1 MERQYYGEEYG
12 GEPIPFLQIIE
23 SEDQEAQFVLAP
35 ESEHYLKQ
43 MTSKKVAV
51 LTIAGPQ
58 RSGKSF
64 LANRFLKKMG
74 GFAIGPTTNPCTKGI
89 WLWGKPISLNDEM
102 DLLIMDTE
110 GLNST
115 QRDQTIDMKIFS
127 ISILL
132 SSYFMYN
139 SFGHIDE
146 NALENLSLVVH
157 LSENISISSQ
167 QNNENDYSKY
177 FPYFHWVLRDFSLDL
192 KGRSSSQ
199 YLEYALQSIQGN
211 EPDKQRKNNIRTKI
225 KNYFKARDCTCLVRP
240 LVDERLLAH
249 IEQQSWDDL
258 RADFRE
264 HVEFLTNNVMASIRP
279 KIIQGKPLTG
289 EMLLN
294 LTKNYLQAINTGGVP
309 QIVTSMERVISS
321 EMKRIFDTLV
331 KEYMSML
338 EEAFNERNLPMP
350 EDELLRKHKDMT
362 NYILKKLSAN
372 GEIIG
377 HKEVAMITQKLQQGF
392 EKNLKNK
399 LDMNEEKIT
408 AISNKA
414 ISKFSAQLPIPHAAD
429 IQEGFAEV
437 RLKVVNPFKESYAQF
452 YEAFKSELKGSNR
465 KFAIYSDTMPK
476 LIFDYYDKIIEI
488 CEQLKEE
495 EVDDV
500 KKKLV
505 QAREGE
511 EALRK
516 ILEDNQSLLN
526 QIKQEKSELR
536 DNYDDMKRELDKAY
550 DSSESEI
557 DKLKHQIKQ
566 LNIQLDN
573 EKKKSGSN
581 FDTLGTTEEKLIYK
595 LKEEILELKGEA
607 EILRDKEKTLKR
619 EVDRNRETIR
629 ALEESLEE
637 AVKSNG
643 STQRYTPTKAR
654 DEVEENEDDDELL
667 EYKRNPQTEGLI
679 SEIVALKK
687 KVKELEAGR
696 RDDSNFHEETK
707 DSHGGKGD
715 TTDEDIELL
724 DDSNIVQDQLLELC
738 PNGELKEKVKIIL
751 TNYGRQ
757 KVLFQKKLG
766 IIFRENNRLKAESI
780 DLNEKMKEVKKKDEQ
795 IETLKQDI
803 RNMNTA
809 INQNSRG
816 LIAEGSLE
824 MQLAQANSERIRL
837 NVEKENIVFFIKDL
851 ILKIKKKKN
860 NHYDHAFSSLSAEDQ
875 QAILD
880 LYAEIGFKF

>member
-1 MERQYYGEEYG
+1 
-12 GEPIPFLQIIE
+12 
-23 SEDQEAQFVLAP
+23 
-35 ESEHYLKQ
+35 
-43 MTSKKVAV
+43 
-51 LTIAGPQ
+51 
-58 RSGKSF
+58 
-64 LANRFLKKMG
+64 
-74 GFAIGPTTNPCTKGI
+74 
-89 WLWGKPISLNDEM
+89 
-102 DLLIMDTE
+102 
-110 GLNST
+110 
-115 QRDQTIDMKIFS
+115 
-127 ISILL
+127 
-132 SSYFMYN
+132 
-139 SFGHIDE
+139 
-146 NALENLSLVVH
+146 
-157 LSENISISSQ
+157 
-167 QNNENDYSKY
+167 
-177 FPYFHWVLRDFSLDL
+177 
-192 KGRSSSQ
+192 
-199 YLEYALQSIQGN
+199 
-211 EPDKQRKNNIRTKI
+211 
-225 KNYFKARDCTCLVRP
+225 
-240 LVDERLLAH
+240 
-249 IEQQSWDDL
+249 
-258 RADFRE
+258 
-264 HVEFLTNNVMASIRP
+264 
-279 KIIQGKPLTG
+279 
-289 EMLLN
+289 
-294 LTKNYLQAINTGGVP
+294 
-309 QIVTSMERVISS
+309 VTSMERVISS

-654 DEVEENEDDDELL
+654 GEVEENEDDDELL

-757 KVLFQKKLG
+757 KLLFQKKLG

>member
-1 MERQYYGEEYG
+1 MERNYYGEDYV

-23 SEDQEAQFVLAP
+23 KEDEEAQFVLAP
-35 ESEHYLKQ
+35 ESEQYLRQ

-225 KNYFKARDCTCLVRP
+225 KNYFKARDCSCLVRP
-240 LVDERLLAH
+240 LVDERQLAH
-249 IEQQSWDDL
+249 IEQQNWEDL

-264 HVEFLTNNVMASIRP
+264 NVEFLTNNVMASIRP

-309 QIVTSMERVISS
+309 QILTSMERVISS

-331 KEYMSML
+331 KEYMTML
-338 EEAFNERNLPMP
+338 EETFNERNLPMP
-350 EDELLRKHKDMT
+350 EDELLRKHKDLT
-362 NYILKKLSAN
+362 TYILKKLSAN

-392 EKNLKNK
+392 EKNLKSK
-399 LDMNEEKIT
+399 LDMNEEKI
-408 AISNKA
+408 ASISNKA
-414 ISKFSAQLPIPHAAD
+414 ISKFTAQLPIPHAAD
-429 IQEGFAEV
+429 IQEGFAEL
-437 RLKVVNPFKESYAQF
+437 RLKVVNPFKDAYAQF

-465 KFAIYSDTMPK
+465 KFAIYSETMPK
-476 LIFDYYDKIIEI
+476 IIFDYYDKIVEI

-495 EVDDV
+495 EVGDV
-500 KKKLV
+500 KKKLD

-511 EALRK
+511 EALRT
-516 ILEDNQSLLN
+516 ILNDNQSLID
-526 QIKQEKSELR
+526 QIKQQKSEIQS
-536 DNYDDMKRELDKAY
+536 NYDDMKLELNKVI
-550 DSSESEI
+550 DSSDNEK
-557 DKLKHQIKQ
+557 DKLQHQIKE
-566 LNIQLDN
+566 LKILLDA
-573 EKKKSGSN
+573 EKQKSGSLY
-581 FDTLGTTEEKLIYK
+581 DQLGSTDERIKYRAGEEL
-595 LKEEILELKGEA
+595 LELKGEVQ
-607 EILRDKEKTLKR
+607 ILRDKEKTLKR
-619 EVDRNRETIR
+619 EVERYKDTTR
-629 ALEESLEE
+629 ALEEALEE

-643 STQRYTPTKAR
+643 GKQYTPKKDQGHALSL
-654 DEVEENEDDDELL
+654 EDGEDGEDNDELV
-667 EYKRNPQTEGLI
+667 YNRNPQTEGLI

-687 KVKELEAGR
+687 KIKELEGGR
-696 RDDSNFHEETK
+696 HDIEEETK
-707 DSHGGKGD
+707 DTHHQKGD
-715 TTDEDIELL
+715 
-724 DDSNIVQDQLLELC
+724 
-738 PNGELKEKVKIIL
+738 
-751 TNYGRQ
+751 
-757 KVLFQKKLG
+757 
-766 IIFRENNRLKAESI
+766 
-780 DLNEKMKEVKKKDEQ
+780 
-795 IETLKQDI
+795 
-803 RNMNTA
+803 
-809 INQNSRG
+809 
-816 LIAEGSLE
+816 SLE
-824 MQLAQANSERIRL
+824 VII
-837 NVEKENIVFFIKDL
+837 ENILRSL
-851 ILKIKKKKN
+851 ILPLGGGRI
-860 NHYDHAFSSLSAEDQ
+860 
-875 QAILD
+875 
-880 LYAEIGFKF
+880 IG